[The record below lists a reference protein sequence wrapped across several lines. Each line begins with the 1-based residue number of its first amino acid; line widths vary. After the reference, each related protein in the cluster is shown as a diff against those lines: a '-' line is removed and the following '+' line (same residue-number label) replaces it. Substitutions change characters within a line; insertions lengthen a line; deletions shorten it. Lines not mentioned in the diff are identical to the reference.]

1 MQSAVKYDCKL
12 AACYAVVRD
21 DSEVWYI
28 PTQKL
33 VLRTDTERS
42 DAFTKMKT
50 AVPTLNGGRWV
61 TLWNGARVF
70 IKTGFVSLGVRKA
83 PKASARGANKLI
95 VQDFK
100 DGTYG
105 KTHSKWG
112 VAKEHVA
119 KHVLKRKEYLDEE
132 IYLSRAL
139 ELAQKPVGGS
149 VAGYARKDGKTF
161 VRYDKA
167 TNEFVVAVTGANGG
181 IVTLFHPDEGEQYY
195 EEQMQ
200 DDLGEQKNIRRR
212 SGRR

>member
-1 MQSAVKYDCKL
+1 MQSAVKYNCGV
-12 AACYAVVRD
+12 AACYAVVRN

-28 PTQKL
+28 PACNL
-33 VLRTDTERS
+33 VLRTHTERA

-61 TLWNGARVF
+61 TMPNGARVF
-70 IKTGFVSLGVRKA
+70 VKTGFVSLGVRKKA
-83 PKASARGANKLI
+83 KASAKGANKLI

-100 DGTYG
+100 DGTHG

-119 KHVLKRKEYLDEE
+119 KHVLERKEYPDEE

-149 VAGYARKDGKTF
+149 VAGHVRKDGKTV
-161 VRYDKA
+161 VRYDKS
-167 TNEFVVAVTGANGG
+167 TNEFVVGVVGADGG
-181 IVTLFHPDEGEQYY
+181 IVTLFHPDEGEKYY
-195 EEQMQ
+195 E
-200 DDLGEQKNIRRR
+200 DDKKKHK
-212 SGRR
+212 